1 MNNKKDFDIYFE
13 INKDNTTIFESINR
27 FCKLYIEEKSLLEIS
42 FLSKKQFDLY
52 TFRNKEIVKKKEW
65 KKRYISLNI
74 LNHVIKDI
82 ERRKNKIIKK

>member
-42 FLSKKQFDLY
+42 CLSKKQLDLY